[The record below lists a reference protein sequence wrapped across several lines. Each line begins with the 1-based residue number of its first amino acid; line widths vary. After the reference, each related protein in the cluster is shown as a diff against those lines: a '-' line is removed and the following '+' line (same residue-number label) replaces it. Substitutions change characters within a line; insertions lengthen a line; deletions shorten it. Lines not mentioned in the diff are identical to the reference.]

1 MDWPLFDLRLS
12 RGHVVLRPVRDDDL
26 AGLSDLLPIDAEMD
40 PRAEHFA
47 WLGAEIDRRRL
58 LTQGIWRSRG
68 SWSPASWCLHLVVEH
83 RGDLVGLQSL
93 EAEDFAQLRT
103 VDTGSWLTPAA
114 RGRGTG
120 VAMRSCVLGLAFDHL
135 GAQAAVSSA
144 RHENAASLGVS
155 RRLGYVDNGLSVTD
169 SPSGVVELQHL
180 RLTRERWGAAGGTV
194 TVEGLEACRSWFG
207 SS

>member
-12 RGHVVLRPVRDDDL
+12 CGPVVLRPVKDDHLDGL
-26 AGLSDLLPIDAEMD
+26 AALLPADAEHD
-40 PRAEHFA
+40 PRSERFA
-47 WLGAEIDRRRL
+47 WLDPDADRRRL
-58 LTQGIWRSRG
+58 LAQGVWRARG
-68 SWSPASWCLHLVVEH
+68 TWSPVSWCLDLVVEH

-169 SPSGVVELQHL
+169 SPLGVVELQHL
-180 RLTRERWGAAGGTV
+180 RLTRGRWGAAGGTV
-194 TVEGLEACRSWFG
+194 TVEGLEGCRSWFG
-207 SS
+207 PS